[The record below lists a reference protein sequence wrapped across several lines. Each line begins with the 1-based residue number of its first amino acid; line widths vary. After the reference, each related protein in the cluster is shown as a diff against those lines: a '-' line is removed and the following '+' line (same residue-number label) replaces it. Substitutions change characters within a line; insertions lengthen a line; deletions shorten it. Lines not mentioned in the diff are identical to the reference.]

1 MNTIMKVAV
10 TANLMAAPKKRGLV
24 RPPSSEGRS
33 FVTADASKL
42 TLVR

>member
-10 TANLMAAPKKRGLV
+10 TANLMAAPKKRAPV
-24 RPPSSEGRS
+24 RLPSSEARS